1 VPATPELPHRRGP
14 KAVTCYLAYRRD
26 GGENHNADGRLS
38 LAVTEKLLAGNAAG
52 AASYLDEHSA
62 HPKLTNW
69 LRPFV
74 TALQAIEPAAVIG
87 AWPRSLICN
96 THLPLSSCISSTSWN
111 RRVDPTYLPRRPRR
125 SRHSRTGSRPGRR

>member
-74 TALQAIEPAAVIG
+74 TALQAIAAG
-87 AWPRSLICN
+87 SRDRSLAEIPDLQY
-96 THLPLSSCISSTSWN
+96 TSAAELLHLIDILES
-111 RRVDPTYLPRRPRR
+111 PR
-125 SRHSRTGSRPGRR
+125 